1 MASIY
6 ERQRLYKLFFLLCCG
21 AVVVIFLVVSNGLVK
36 ELAQQERERVAIWAK
51 ATEKLARA
59 DAESDFEFLLAIIQQ
74 NNTIPVLVAD
84 DRLQIIE
91 FRNFDLPDKSDL
103 GKFAFDDLSERNRL
117 YLSDRLTKAG
127 PPKPGNP
134 HFIQVEIG
142 PDAWQYIYYED
153 SVLLRRLNFY
163 PYIELG
169 VMLALGLIVYF
180 AARYAKRAEQDRL
193 WAGLSKET
201 AHQLGTPISSLM
213 AWNQY
218 LEATGTDPEVT
229 TEIEKDV
236 DRLSMIADRFS
247 KIGSRPEL
255 QPYPLKEVINR
266 SIGYMKK
273 RVSGKVALSAD
284 FQIPDDSKALLSP
297 PLFSWVMENLLKNA
311 VDAMEGMGS
320 LRVTVTQT
328 DDRYYV
334 DITDSGRGIPRKNF
348 KTVFSP
354 GFTTKPRGW
363 GLGLTFAKR
372 IIESYHNGRIFVK
385 DSVPGH
391 GTTFRIELPRRKSR
405 VTKVSETALISNT

>member
-51 ATEKLARA
+51 ATEKLARV

-91 FRNFDLPDKSDL
+91 FRNFELPDKSDQ

-117 YLSDRLTKAG
+117 YLSERLRKAG
-127 PPKPGNP
+127 PPEPGNP
-134 HFIQVEIG
+134 HFIEVEIG

-153 SVLLRRLNFY
+153 SLLLRRLSFY

-169 VMLALGLIVYF
+169 VMPALGLIVYF

-218 LEATGTDPEVT
+218 LEATGTDPGVT
-229 TEIEKDV
+229 SEIEKDV

-255 QPYPLKEVINR
+255 RPNSLREVIER
-266 SIGYMKK
+266 SISYMKK
-273 RVSGKVALSAD
+273 RVGGKVELSAD
-284 FQIPDDSKALLSP
+284 FNIPDESEALLSP

-311 VDAMEGMGS
+311 VDAMEGMGT
-320 LRVTVTQT
+320 LRVAVTQT
-328 DDRYYV
+328 DERYLI
-334 DITDSGRGIPRKNF
+334 DITDSGKGISRKNF

-372 IIESYHNGRIFVK
+372 IIESYHKGRIFVK
-385 DSVPGH
+385 DSVPGQ
-391 GTTFRIELPRRKSR
+391 GTTFRIELPRQKQPLQS
-405 VTKVSETALISNT
+405 